1 MRSPRLAAAATV
13 AVEEQL
19 CRARGKI
26 APRLTHYFAPLN
38 EGREISAES
47 LPAFCLGLRRHNR
60 RRCHS
65 HRLPRSRWPQST
77 RITDESLQNARH
89 LNANPIASS
98 KLSRYDCQDNKC
110 EHCPVSLPPRS
121 LAHPNFFLARV
132 TATTMQSAS
141 SSGPDPA
148 LYAELPSRERE
159 RVITVQ
165 CASQRREKAKRRDA
179 LKATSVTTTTSRAE
193 RNRRQW
199 IIDLLL
205 FPHSCSSA
213 DTPNR

>member
-1 MRSPRLAAAATV
+1 MRSPRLAAAV

-98 KLSRYDCQDNKC
+98 KPSRYDCYDNKC

-159 RVITVQ
+159 GNYSAVRLSAQGESKTT
-165 CASQRREKAKRRDA
+165 RRTQGNERDNDNEPCRAKSPTMDNRLIMIPPFLFFRRH
-179 LKATSVTTTTSRAE
+179 AE
-193 RNRRQW
+193 
-199 IIDLLL
+199 
-205 FPHSCSSA
+205 
-213 DTPNR
+213 

>member
-1 MRSPRLAAAATV
+1 MRSPRLAAAAATV

-38 EGREISAES
+38 KGREISAQS

-98 KLSRYDCQDNKC
+98 KPSRYDCYDNKC

-121 LAHPNFFLARV
+121 LAHPNFFSGTCHGDYHAISELERARPCSLCG
-132 TATTMQSAS
+132 TTV
-141 SSGPDPA
+141 
-148 LYAELPSRERE
+148 SRERG
-159 RVITVQ
+159 
-165 CASQRREKAKRRDA
+165 
-179 LKATSVTTTTSRAE
+179 
-193 RNRRQW
+193 
-199 IIDLLL
+199 
-205 FPHSCSSA
+205 
-213 DTPNR
+213 

>member
-1 MRSPRLAAAATV
+1 MRSPRLAAAAATV

-65 HRLPRSRWPQST
+65 HRLPRSRWRQRT
-77 RITDESLQNARH
+77 RIAEKSLQNARQRH

-98 KLSRYDCQDNKC
+98 KPSRYDCYDNKC

-141 SSGPDPA
+141 SCGPDPA

-165 CASQRREKAKRRDA
+165 CASRGREKAKRRDA
-179 LKATSVTTTTSRAE
+179 LKAMSVTTTTSRAE

-199 IIDLLL
+199 IIDLL
-205 FPHSCSSA
+205 
-213 DTPNR
+213 